1 MFKANLTRLAKVFLL
16 CAVLM
21 MKPVVHAQ
29 SRQSTV
35 FEIFDPLDGRPI
47 EGVVFRS
54 LDRDQRAMSDAL
66 GRILWTW
73 GTDTVERIQI
83 SSFGYVTRNETI
95 RRGSNVIRLSLQS
108 EQTELS
114 DIVVTASLGLE
125 KRAEATVSLS
135 VLKPYLIENRGSV
148 SVEQTLEQLPGLNI
162 ADGQAN
168 LRSGSGWSYG
178 AGTRVQVLLDD
189 LPLISPDAGQVQWDL
204 LPFES
209 ASQFEVLKGAASSLY
224 GSAALNGVIHLR
236 TAPPSPEPQAS
247 VQLVSSVYDAPSN
260 SSYKW
265 WDSPRTSQGLR
276 FSLSSGQSRAS
287 YRIGGLFLN
296 DRGYRYDEPDSRARI
311 YAQTLVQSQKF
322 KGLAYGLDGGFM
334 WSKTGD
340 ALLWD
345 SRTTPYVAL
354 DSSVT
359 ITTGSDVFIDP
370 HAVYTRGKHT
380 HKLRLRYLQVDNNA
394 ANRTTD
400 FGNRSEQLMGQY
412 VYRFEPGVSW
422 VLQAGAFGSWAVSN
436 SELFQGRHRSNNA
449 ALFGQVEK
457 AIGVVKLV
465 GGFRWEQVVMDEEY
479 FSRPL
484 FRFGANAKVGRGTYL
499 RANVGEGFRFPS
511 MAERYTATNVGSI
524 FVLPNPKLKPEEG
537 VSAELGLRQEFPL
550 GNGGIYADLAGY
562 WMRYENML
570 EFQFAQWES
579 SAQNPVGLGFRSINT
594 GPAQISGIEL
604 EVGGQWSWSRVDFRL
619 LSGFNWAVPIALDP
633 TRVYA
638 TDSNGN
644 EMSYLNTSSDT
655 TGYILKY
662 RYERL
667 YRFDIEARW
676 ARWTFGVGLK
686 GNGFMRNIDGI
697 FESPLVEILIPGAGI
712 KESREL
718 EKAAGDDLLL
728 DFRALCALNKHWTL
742 GLTIDNFG
750 NESVQ
755 PRPAQLAPPRRFN
768 VVIRWT
774 L

>member
-1 MFKANLTRLAKVFLL
+1 MNLYRIMAAKALFTAMFSVLAYS
-16 CAVLM
+16 
-21 MKPVVHAQ
+21 AQ
-29 SRQSTV
+29 AQQSTV
-35 FEIFDPLDGRPI
+35 FEFIDQADASRI
-47 EGVVFRS
+47 EGVIFRS
-54 LDRDQRAMSDAL
+54 LERDQNAVSDGQ
-66 GRILWTW
+66 GRISWMW
-73 GTDTVERIQI
+73 GSDSTERVQI
-83 SSFGYVTRNETI
+83 SSLGYITRIEVVKRQSGPVRI
-95 RRGSNVIRLSLQS
+95 FLQS

-114 DIVVTASLGLE
+114 DVVITASMGLE

-148 SVEQTLEQLPGLNI
+148 SIDQTLEQLPGLNI

-224 GSAALNGVIHLR
+224 GSAALNGVIQLR
-236 TAPPSPEPQAS
+236 TAPPALEPQAGM
-247 VQLVSSVYDAPSN
+247 QLVSSVYDQPKVASHA
-260 SSYKW
+260 W
-265 WDSPRTSQGLR
+265 WGSPRTSQALR
-276 FSLSSGQSRAS
+276 FNFSSGQSRLA
-287 YRIGGLFLN
+287 YRIGGLLMN
-296 DRGYRYDEPDSRARI
+296 DRGYRYEEPDARARI
-311 YAQTLVQSQKF
+311 YAQTVVQSRKV

-334 WSKTGD
+334 WSKSGD

-345 SRTTPYVAL
+345 SRSTPYVAL

-359 ITTGSDVFIDP
+359 LTTGSDLFLDP
-370 HAVYTRGKHT
+370 HAVLVRGKHT

-412 VYRFEPGVSW
+412 VYRLEPWVSW
-422 VLQAGAFGSWAVSN
+422 VFQAGAFASIAESN
-436 SELFQGRHRSNNA
+436 SELFQGRHRSANS
-449 ALFGQVEK
+449 ALFAQVEK
-457 AIGVVKLV
+457 AFGGLKLI

-484 FRFGANAKVGRGTYL
+484 FRFGANAKVGPATYL

-511 MAERYTATNVGSI
+511 MAERYTSTNVGSI

-537 VSAELGLRQEFPL
+537 VSAELGVRQELPL
-550 GNGGIYADLAGY
+550 GRGGVYVDLAAY
-562 WMRYENML
+562 WMQYQNML

-579 SAQNPVGLGFRSINT
+579 SPQNPVGLGFRSINT
-594 GPAQISGIEL
+594 GPARISGVEL
-604 EVGGQWSWSRVDFRL
+604 EVGGQWRWDRVDFRL
-619 LSGFNWAVPIALDP
+619 LSGFNWALPVALDP
-633 TRVYA
+633 ARVYSI
-638 TDSNGN
+638 DSNGN

-655 TGYILKY
+655 SGSILKY

-676 ARWTFGVGLK
+676 ARWTFGAGLK

-697 FESPLVEILIPGAGI
+697 FESPLVEILIPGVGI
-712 KESREL
+712 KESRE
-718 EKAAGDDLLL
+718 EERAAGDDLVF
-728 DFRALCALNKHWTL
+728 DFRALYAFNSHWTL
-742 GLTIDNFG
+742 GLTIDNLG

-768 VVIRWT
+768 ALIRWT